1 MKRKKKHSHKRHQ
14 IKIIKKTDN
23 RLRQKG
29 LITYK
34 IFRNAVRSNLRVHH
48 YILMKSNLPQ
58 LISSEGDTD
67 AHF

>member
-1 MKRKKKHSHKRHQ
+1 M
-14 IKIIKKTDN
+14 IKKNDK

-29 LITYK
+29 LFTYK

-58 LISSEGDTD
+58 LISSEGHTD

>member
-1 MKRKKKHSHKRHQ
+1 M
-14 IKIIKKTDN
+14 IKKNDN

-29 LITYK
+29 LFTYK